1 MLSCCAAGTH
11 LSWARSGLGPNFA
24 GNLLHCTANYFGH
37 TGGPGGHIPQ
47 RPAIRRT
54 AIMEYPRFPAS
65 VRFDAGELDHLG
77 PLLRIGG
84 DERAEVGGRVCKHRV
99 AEVSDTRFHPGIG
112 EARIDLRVELADDLG
127 GRIPGSADPPASL
140 FPRSPEQSRLR
151 AVCPAAPPS
160 ALQRLPPARAVWPPL
175 YVRLR

>member
-11 LSWARSGLGPNFA
+11 LSWARSGLGPNLA

-127 GRIPGSADPPASL
+127 GRIPGSADPLPACSL
-140 FPRSPEQSRLR
+140 VARNKVAYGRYVRQHLR
-151 AVCPAAPPS
+151 ARC
-160 ALQRLPPARAVWPPL
+160 R
-175 YVRLR
+175 